1 MKKVLTF
8 NLNILKSSY
17 IYDPIAKEDFTFEKL
32 FNYAQ
37 VIAEKELN
45 NFKKNQRI
53 LLISNNVYYIVSFI
67 IACWKRNIIPSIV
80 SPNLNKEDYLN
91 ITNKIKFDSI
101 ITYSET
107 ISESLGFKLI
117 EPVSSDQKIVSK
129 PIDLKFEL
137 EQIAI
142 VLFSSGSSGEQK
154 AIPLS
159 FSNLLTNITSFKSTL
174 EITEK
179 VSFLCTS
186 PVWHAHGLYNS
197 LLTAL
202 FLHKKVIYSGILNI
216 FNANKLLESSKKEPE
231 LVYHVTPSML
241 SILSSAADRMASSKL
256 PRFYKIICGTS
267 FLDYKAKLDFEQK
280 FDTELI
286 QQYGMT
292 EALFISLNDK
302 PKTKP
307 RSVGKPLSI
316 VDLSIWDK
324 HTLKE
329 YQEGQIRIKSPSFFG
344 CYFDQDLKEQIS
356 LNDFFFTGDLGYI
369 DEDGYLFITGRKKDI
384 IKKGGLSVSPKKINK
399 IIEEF
404 DGVNEAYTL
413 SKVDQKVGEEIFSFI
428 TATKK
433 IHLTNLRDYLK
444 TKLSVNLLPKEIFQ
458 IKKFPLNE
466 MGKINKSSLYN
477 ILKEKNV

>member
-1 MKKVLTF
+1 M
-8 NLNILKSSY
+8 
-17 IYDPIAKEDFTFEKL
+17 
-32 FNYAQ
+32 
-37 VIAEKELN
+37 EL
-45 NFKKNQRI
+45 
-53 LLISNNVYYIVSFI
+53 L
-67 IACWKRNIIPSIV
+67 
-80 SPNLNKEDYLN
+80 
-91 ITNKIKFDSI
+91 
-101 ITYSET
+101 
-107 ISESLGFKLI
+107 
-117 EPVSSDQKIVSK
+117 
-129 PIDLKFEL
+129 
-137 EQIAI
+137 
-142 VLFSSGSSGEQK
+142 
-154 AIPLS
+154 
-159 FSNLLTNITSFKSTL
+159 
-174 EITEK
+174 
-179 VSFLCTS
+179 
-186 PVWHAHGLYNS
+186 
-197 LLTAL
+197 
-202 FLHKKVIYSGILNI
+202 
-216 FNANKLLESSKKEPE
+216 
-231 LVYHVTPSML
+231 
-241 SILSSAADRMASSKL
+241 
-256 PRFYKIICGTS
+256 
-267 FLDYKAKLDFEQK
+267 LDYKAKLDFEQK

-344 CYFDQDLKEQIS
+344 CYFDQDLNEQIS

-444 TKLSVNLLPKEIFQ
+444 TKLSVNLLPKDIFQ